1 MYTIIDLA
9 SAFPDGILLYIYFRT
24 IFTNKAIIT
33 SKLSAVAT
41 ATVYCFAH
49 IAYYI
54 LSSSMVDSI
63 TLDSTMIRTSL
74 TLTMYFLLSF
84 MFRAR
89 LITRIFSTV
98 IYMVAISLCEELS
111 LYIITKFLSIDITS
125 ETLPEAT
132 FTGISLV
139 TDLLLFLLTMIFIA
153 IWKTKLELHSGL
165 YSCLLLIV
173 PCFSVIL
180 SLLKPF
186 FMLSITQPDTYI
198 ILNLFLLIINIVNFI
213 LLDNVLK
220 KEALMSENE
229 LLNTQVSYQKDKYQQ
244 LREAYKN
251 IRSFMHDTKK
261 HLFYIE
267 NCVKNEDYDLI
278 IPYAQTTME
287 DLESRYCT
295 INTGNLVIDS
305 FVSNLLLQ
313 TKKHGITLHTNLK
326 IDNNIIPL
334 SDYHM
339 TVILG
344 NLLDN
349 ALNACLEQNDGTINL
364 TIQTVEDTFTIHIT
378 NTYVCAPDNT
388 ALLEDIDN
396 FDFIHGYGL
405 KNVKTSTLYYHG
417 VCLIDYKN
425 DIYSV
430 TVIIPLEC

>member
-1 MYTIIDLA
+1 M
-9 SAFPDGILLYIYFRT
+9 
-24 IFTNKAIIT
+24 TN
-33 SKLSAVAT
+33 V
-41 ATVYCFAH
+41 
-49 IAYYI
+49 
-54 LSSSMVDSI
+54 
-63 TLDSTMIRTSL
+63 
-74 TLTMYFLLSF
+74 
-84 MFRAR
+84 
-89 LITRIFSTV
+89 
-98 IYMVAISLCEELS
+98 
-111 LYIITKFLSIDITS
+111 
-125 ETLPEAT
+125 
-132 FTGISLV
+132 
-139 TDLLLFLLTMIFIA
+139 
-153 IWKTKLELHSGL
+153 
-165 YSCLLLIV
+165 
-173 PCFSVIL
+173 
-180 SLLKPF
+180 
-186 FMLSITQPDTYI
+186 
-198 ILNLFLLIINIVNFI
+198 
-213 LLDNVLK
+213 
-220 KEALMSENE
+220 
-229 LLNTQVSYQKDKYQQ
+229 
-244 LREAYKN
+244 
-251 IRSFMHDTKK
+251 
-261 HLFYIE
+261 IE

-339 TVILG
+339 TVILR

-378 NTYVCAPDNT
+378 NTYVCAPDNN